1 MRSAFEQPNAF
12 DSGSQ
17 EPNMHADMVRH
28 SLLSSMPATQRDR
41 KVALVV
47 AVSALLF
54 VIAVPYAGTPLA
66 PIPAFVA
73 SYQSAMALSD
83 FITAVLLLS
92 QFAML
97 RSWALLLLACGYLF
111 TTAAAIVHGLT
122 FPACLRRPACWV
134 PARRAPH
141 GYR

>member
-17 EPNMHADMVRH
+17 KANMHADKVRH
-28 SLLSSMPATQRDR
+28 SLLSNMPATPRDR
-41 KVALVV
+41 RIALAVV

-66 PIPAFVA
+66 PMPAFVA

-83 FITAVLLLS
+83 LITAVLLLS

-122 FPACLRRPACWV
+122 FPGLF
-134 PARRAPH
+134 APT
-141 GYR
+141 GLLGAGPQTTA